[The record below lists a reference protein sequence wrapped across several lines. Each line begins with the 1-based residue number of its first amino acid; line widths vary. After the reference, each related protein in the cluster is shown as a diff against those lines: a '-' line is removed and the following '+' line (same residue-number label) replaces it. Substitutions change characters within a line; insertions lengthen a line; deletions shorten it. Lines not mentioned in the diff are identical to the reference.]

1 MNLQGVI
8 QKFFDELSYVI
19 TENFK
24 VIMREK

>member
-1 MNLQGVI
+1 MNLQGVT
-8 QKFFDELSYVI
+8 QKLFDELSYAI

>member
-1 MNLQGVI
+1 MNLQGVT
-8 QKFFDELSYVI
+8 QKLFDELSYVI